1 MTKFKS
7 GYGMTMQYA
16 LLWLLLFC
24 FPAITLAGI
33 QDATASDSLQEADE
47 QVLSA
52 PSLTDL
58 SQIKYDSN
66 GNGKPDMLGD
76 TVTVSGISNI
86 ATGLLHQRFM
96 QIFIQQDSI
105 GLSLFSSSYDEPVSP
120 GDSVVATGVVQ
131 EYYGLVEIN
140 VIDYRVFPNTGIK
153 PLEISLTKAL
163 EDLQKY
169 EGMLV
174 NGLGTVIGK
183 GSRFNGKYLMI
194 SPSGNPKDA
203 IMAYVT
209 NFHTSYQQFDFE
221 SISIGDEVRITGI
234 LSLYEP
240 EADGE
245 EESTYKVHLRFP
257 EELEV
262 VGISRNQMVLWG
274 SIGIIITLVAI
285 GWIISLRSTVKS
297 KTEDLK
303 QSLEDK
309 EILLKEIH
317 HRVKNNLAIMS
328 GLFELQLDGTENE
341 QTKIALKNSQS
352 RLKSMALVHDKLYR
366 TSSLTDIEMSQ
377 YVEELVRSLHD
388 TFIGPQQ
395 EITLNFEIDDL
406 SLDIDQAIPCGLLI
420 NEIVVN
426 SFKHG
431 FKNKEKGSL
440 KIVMKKHNGNA
451 RLVIADNG
459 HGIPEDFDI
468 STSSSL
474 GMMLIETF
482 KNQLDARLDISN
494 TIGTRFSFTFPIK

>member
-1 MTKFKS
+1 MPMHSIF
-7 GYGMTMQYA
+7 
-16 LLWLLLFC
+16 LWILLFC
-24 FPAITLAGI
+24 LPAVSSKGNVTN
-33 QDATASDSLQEADE
+33 TTDSLVQK
-47 QVLSA
+47 
-52 PSLTDL
+52 TDSTL
-58 SQIKYDSN
+58 FAQPVTELAKVKFD
-66 GNGKPDMLGD
+66 GNGDNKPDRFGD
-76 TVTVSGISNI
+76 TLTVAGISNM
-86 ATGLLHQRFM
+86 ATGVLHQRFM
-96 QIFIQQDSI
+96 QIFIQQDST
-105 GLSLFSSSYDEPVSP
+105 GLSLFSGSFDEPVAP

-140 VIDYRVFPNTGIK
+140 VTDYKVFPNTGK
-153 PLEISLTKAL
+153 APLEITLRQALDSLSR
-163 EDLQKY
+163 Y

-174 NGLGTVIGK
+174 NGSGTVIGK
-183 GSRFNGKYLMI
+183 GTRFNGKYLMV
-194 SPSGNPKDA
+194 SPTGDPQEA

-221 SISIGDEVRITGI
+221 SISIGDEVRVTGV
-234 LSLYEP
+234 LSLYDP
-240 EADGE
+240 DTDSDK
-245 EESTYKVHLRFP
+245 ESTYKIHLRYP
-257 EELEV
+257 RELSV
-262 VGISRNQMVLWG
+262 VGISRNQMILWG
-274 SIGIIITLVAI
+274 SFGIVVTLIAI
-285 GWIISLRSTVKS
+285 GWIISLRSTVKN

-309 EILLKEIH
+309 EMLLKEIH

-341 QTKIALKNSQS
+341 QTQIALKNSQS

-388 TFIGPQQ
+388 TFIGPKQ
-395 EITLNFEIDDL
+395 EITLNFEIDDI

-440 KIVMKKHNGNA
+440 KVVMQKQGDNA
-451 RLVIADNG
+451 RLVIADDG

-468 STSSSL
+468 RSSSSL

-494 TIGTRFSFTFPIK
+494 SIGTRFAFTFPIQ